1 MYKTGIEIEVK
12 LKNGVRLDDVL
23 QALESAGISCNDQRH
38 TWTGELNGCD
48 WKVVYDSTVDWEFV
62 SAPMVGMKTI
72 EKRVMEIIP
81 VLQQYCRVDTDC
93 GLHVHFDI
101 INKYHFRRRVNVSTI
116 DGKYRAMM
124 NKPCRLFTAELL
136 RNYRYFQPVIDAFVS
151 ESRRGERSYV
161 GPISNRWD
169 VTTKNDCKMFA
180 ENNGGYYPS
189 ETIQLQ
195 NNKYKNVN
203 IINLSTYG
211 TVEYRQ
217 HQGTLN
223 ATKILNWIRFCE
235 RFTTRAWDRNYKD
248 LDCENFDLSVDGIMD
263 FLGFGKCNRSIRE
276 YYRGRA
282 MHFGQY
288 AIAHPERARERRMA
302 HYARWRE
309 RNQARS

>member
-136 RNYRYFQPVIDAFVS
+136 RNYINKNGIF
-151 ESRRGERSYV
+151 
-161 GPISNRWD
+161 IS
-169 VTTKNDCKMFA
+169 
-180 ENNGGYYPS
+180 
-189 ETIQLQ
+189 I
-195 NNKYKNVN
+195 
-203 IINLSTYG
+203 
-211 TVEYRQ
+211 
-217 HQGTLN
+217 
-223 ATKILNWIRFCE
+223 
-235 RFTTRAWDRNYKD
+235 
-248 LDCENFDLSVDGIMD
+248 
-263 FLGFGKCNRSIRE
+263 
-276 YYRGRA
+276 
-282 MHFGQY
+282 
-288 AIAHPERARERRMA
+288 
-302 HYARWRE
+302 
-309 RNQARS
+309 